1 MNAITRRGAAGSMLT
16 AALTSLIVL
25 LAGPAGAL
33 TTEHT
38 YLPPFDQVSTDLGG
52 CEAPWCAGEV
62 SANPGG
68 ALSADLHV
76 VGAGVGRFDLA
87 AGSVKLTHVV
97 GSPASEISIDVSVHI
112 DAAHATAIGAP
123 LARGVT
129 KIGLD
134 AWPTNAAGSFQY
146 AEAVIAAAEGPI
158 GDTEAEEQDIV
169 ISVTLGEGPR
179 VIPAG
184 PIEITVSLVAET
196 TTMPPHAESL
206 GHAEGCAGSCVG
218 VGTVDASISGE
229 ARSVTVREIR

>member
-16 AALTSLIVL
+16 AALSLIVL

-33 TTEHT
+33 TTQHT
-38 YLPPFDQVSTDLGG
+38 YLPPFDQAFTDFGG
-52 CEAPWCAGEV
+52 CDAPWCAGEV

-112 DAAHATAIGAP
+112 DAAHASAIGAP
-123 LARGVT
+123 FARSAT
-129 KIGLD
+129 KVGLE
-134 AWPTNAAGSFQY
+134 AWPLKDSGSYQY
-146 AEAVIAAAEGPI
+146 AEAVIAAAEAPV

-169 ISVTLGEGPR
+169 ISVTLGAGPR

-196 TTMPPHAESL
+196 TTMPHHAESL
-206 GHAEGCAGSCVG
+206 WHADGCAGSCVG

-229 ARSVTVREIR
+229 ARGVTVKEIR